1 MPKLVLI
8 ALVCGT
14 LGVVA
19 FFILRDQLI
28 PEREARLLRG
38 ERARVRRDDI
48 VGALTF
54 AAAGAIIGLVG
65 SVA

>member
-1 MPKLVLI
+1 MLI

>member
-1 MPKLVLI
+1 VLI